1 MFEMN
6 VEKLNILNP
15 KWIYTNS
22 ETDFPLNYLKKDFKC
37 LCKTQLTKSTD
48 LGLLNVKI

>member
-22 ETDFPLNYLKKDFKC
+22 ETDFPLNYIKKNWNEMFVQNAVK
-37 LCKTQLTKSTD
+37 KTT
-48 LGLLNVKI
+48 VY